1 MDWANSSTH
10 KYTDSLWHYLQFP
23 QSCYVAAPPSL
34 ALLWLSNG
42 NCCWMWRSNMRRLW
56 GWLASWQIVYTRRSV
71 LYSCCFACWFVHRL
85 TSVGTCVHATAFVCL
100 CVCAPF
106 RRGVMCVAVWF
117 VMLFMQSICSRCDS
131 CVSSGRQTRR
141 TFFIFKSP
149 PPPPLWE
156 FKPDLHTKH
165 TLSRPLSLSFSHSL
179 CLLSLSE

>member
-56 GWLASWQIVYTRRSV
+56 GWLASWQIVYTRSSV

-100 CVCAPF
+100 CVCA
-106 RRGVMCVAVWF
+106 RLLGGGYVCSGVICNAVYA
-117 VMLFMQSICSRCDS
+117 VHM
-131 CVSSGRQTRR
+131 
-141 TFFIFKSP
+141 
-149 PPPPLWE
+149 
-156 FKPDLHTKH
+156 
-165 TLSRPLSLSFSHSL
+165 LSLWLL
-179 CLLSLSE
+179 CILGPSDEEDIFHI